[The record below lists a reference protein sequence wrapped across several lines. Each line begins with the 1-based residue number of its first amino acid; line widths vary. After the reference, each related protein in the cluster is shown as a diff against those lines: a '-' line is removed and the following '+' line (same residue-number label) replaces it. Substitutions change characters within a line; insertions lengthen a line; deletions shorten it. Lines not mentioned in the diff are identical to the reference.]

1 LLLVAWDPHDI
12 SDELTVPYAATV
24 EPMKEGFLSRDG
36 VEIRDFHYRI
46 VKGYRKTP
54 GND

>member
-1 LLLVAWDPHDI
+1 MQTGYLA
-12 SDELTVPYAATV
+12 
-24 EPMKEGFLSRDG
+24 RDG

-46 VKGYRKTP
+46 VKGYRKRP